1 MKISWNHLQSF
12 FSDTLD
18 KNLVLERLTMA
29 GLEVEEDQPVA
40 PEFSGIVV
48 GLVTECVKHPDADK
62 LSLCKVDVGLPE
74 PLQII
79 CGASN
84 VGVGVKVPCAQVG
97 AVLPENFKITER
109 KMRGIVSYGMLCSG
123 NEIGCPSDVDG
134 LLLLPEYAPIGVDV
148 REYLDLNDRVIE
160 FKITPNRGDCLSY
173 TGLAREISALTGFK
187 LKSMPDTRNYL
198 QQISSQ
204 LSLQVAAPEAC
215 PHYVGLIVHNI
226 NNVGTSPTWLIKL
239 LERSGIRSISPVV
252 DITNYVM
259 LQLGQPMH
267 AFDLAAV
274 QVGLNVRIASQA
286 EQLKLLDGKTANL
299 AENTLVI
306 CDAKNNPLA
315 LAGVMGGM
323 DSGVQSETC
332 SLILESAFFAPD
344 MIQGQAKRYGVSS
357 DSAFRFER
365 GVDPQIQHDAIN
377 LAAQLLVDV
386 CGGTPAEYLHFSSQE
401 KLIKPA
407 ALKLNFTE
415 IDDFI
420 GEKISHDQIIT
431 ILADLGCQLSLDG
444 DDGFEVVPPS
454 YRFDLKLKQDIIEE
468 IIRVYGYDRI
478 EAKMPKLTYNLNS
491 LDERQIQL
499 NTFKQTLVGH
509 GFNEIVSYAFI
520 EDKYAELFAD
530 KQIKL
535 IKLQNPI
542 AGLNILRNNLVAGLI
557 KSLQY
562 NLNRGCE
569 RARLFELARVFHGE
583 SADQQPLQLAG
594 LIYGKISALNWT
606 ASQDCVDFYD
616 LRSVLEELLL
626 NYGEL
631 SLIKYASSDQLYHP
645 GRSAQIKL
653 GEREVGFIGQLHPKF
668 AAEING
674 IDLPYIFEINLE
686 NFPESSAFKLKPSS
700 KFQKVSRD
708 LAFVISQET
717 QVGAIM
723 QQINQ
728 LEISELI
735 DLAVFDIFQGGNL
748 AATEKSVG
756 FNFIFQAE
764 KTLADEEI
772 NLWLSSI
779 KSLVC
784 DKFAARLR

>member
-12 FSDTLD
+12 FSDALD

-62 LSLCKVDVGLPE
+62 LSLCKVDVGLLE

-109 KMRGIVSYGMLCSG
+109 KMRGIISYGMLCSG

-134 LLLLPEYAPIGVDV
+134 LLLLPEDAPIGVDV

-187 LKSMPDTRNYL
+187 LKSAADTLNYL

-204 LSLQVAAPEAC
+204 LSLQVAAPQEC
-215 PHYVGLIVHNI
+215 LHYVGLIVHNV
-226 NNVGTSPTWLIKL
+226 NNTGSSPSWLIKL

-267 AFDLAAV
+267 AFDFAAV
-274 QVGLNVRIASQA
+274 KVGIHVRMASQA

-407 ALKLNFTE
+407 ALKLHFTE
-415 IDDFI
+415 IDNFV
-420 GEKISHDQIIT
+420 GEKIAHDQIIT

-583 SADQQPLQLAG
+583 SAEQQPLQLAG

-606 ASQDCVDFYD
+606 ASQECVDFYD
-616 LRSVLEELLL
+616 LRLVLEELLL

-631 SLIKYASSDQLYHP
+631 SLVKYVSNDQLYHP

-686 NFPESSAFKLKPSS
+686 HLPEPSAFKLKPSS

-728 LEISELI
+728 LEINELI

-748 AATEKSVG
+748 AAAEKSVG

>member
-12 FSDTLD
+12 FSDALD
-18 KNLVLERLTMA
+18 KSLVLERLTMA
-29 GLEVEEDQPVA
+29 GLEVEDDQPVA

-62 LSLCKVDVGLPE
+62 LSLCKVDVGLFE

-134 LLLLPEYAPIGVDV
+134 LLLLPEDAPIGADV

-187 LKSMPDTRNYL
+187 LKSAPDSLNYL

-204 LSLQVAAPEAC
+204 LSLQVAAPQEC
-215 PHYVGLIVHNI
+215 PHYVGLIVHNV
-226 NNVGTSPTWLIKL
+226 NNAGVSPSWLIKL

-267 AFDLAAV
+267 AFDFAAV
-274 QVGLNVRIASQA
+274 KVGITVRMASKA
-286 EQLKLLDGKTANL
+286 EQLKLLDGKSANL

-306 CDAKNNPLA
+306 CDAENNPLA

-323 DSGVQSETC
+323 YSGVQAETH
-332 SLILESAFFAPD
+332 SLVLESAFFAPD
-344 MIQGQAKRYGVSS
+344 VVQGQAKRYGVSS

-377 LAAQLLVDV
+377 LAAQLLVDI
-386 CGGTPAEYLHFSSQE
+386 CGGTPAEYLHFSSPV
-401 KLIKPA
+401 KLTKPA

-415 IDDFI
+415 IDNFI
-420 GEKISHDQIIT
+420 GEKIAHEQIIT
-431 ILADLGCQLSLDG
+431 ILTDLGCQLSLDG
-444 DDGFEVVPPS
+444 DGFEVVPPS

-478 EAKMPKLTYNLNS
+478 EAKMPRLTYNLNS

-530 KQIKL
+530 KQTKL

-594 LIYGKISALNWT
+594 LIYGKISALNWA
-606 ASQDCVDFYD
+606 ASQECVDFYD
-616 LRSVLEELLL
+616 LRLVLEELLL

-631 SLIKYASSDQLYHP
+631 SLIKYASNDQLYHP

-653 GEREVGFIGQLHPKF
+653 GGREVGFIGQLHPKF

-686 NFPESSAFKLKPSS
+686 HLPESSAFKLKPSS

-717 QVGAIM
+717 QVGVIM

-748 AATEKSVG
+748 AAAEKSVG